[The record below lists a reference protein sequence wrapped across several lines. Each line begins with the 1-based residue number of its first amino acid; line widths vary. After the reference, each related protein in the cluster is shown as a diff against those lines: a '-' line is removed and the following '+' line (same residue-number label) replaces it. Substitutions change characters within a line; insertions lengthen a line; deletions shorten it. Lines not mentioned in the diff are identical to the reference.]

1 MLKTQE
7 KFYVTKYSSHE
18 QSMARYIKGSCAYI
32 IEIQIKIT
40 WPFVI
45 VHMVQ
50 VKPCVISKNPSYFAL
65 TNKNHTKC
73 KGCDSRYTHFEAQN
87 SYNLDTFVIT

>member
-32 IEIQIKIT
+32 TEIQIKIT

-50 VKPCVISKNPSYFAL
+50 VKPCVIKLESKLFC
-65 TNKNHTKC
+65 TDK
-73 KGCDSRYTHFEAQN
+73 
-87 SYNLDTFVIT
+87 